1 MEEDV
6 AEGGAPVTM
15 LEVVDLRVDFGQAG
29 GVTRAVDGV
38 SFKVAQGETL
48 AVVGESG
55 SGKSVT
61 MLSVMRLLDGR
72 DIKTSGA
79 VLWTGADG
87 ASRDLRGLD
96 ERGLNAL
103 RGSEIAMIFQDAS
116 ASLNPLLTV
125 GDQIAET
132 VRLHEDAGRAQA
144 WARAVELLTQV
155 GIAAP
160 ESRAHSY
167 PHQLSGG
174 MRQRVMI
181 AIALAGRPRLL
192 IADEPTTALDVT
204 IEAQI
209 LQLLEDIQRQ
219 QGLSI
224 VIVTHDL
231 GVVGEIADRV
241 VVMYA
246 GQIVE
251 SGAARDVLGAP
262 RHPYTAA
269 LLACLPQLAGDG
281 EVESPFRRAKPGV
294 VPRIG
299 EGFSGCRFRSRCP
312 LARAECEREVPLVET
327 APGWQSRCFF
337 WEEAS

>member
-1 MEEDV
+1 MEEDI
-6 AEGGAPVTM
+6 AKDGAPAVV
-15 LEVVDLRVDFGQAG
+15 LDVVDLRVDFSQAG

-38 SFKVAQGETL
+38 SFQVAQGETL

-72 DIKTSGA
+72 DIKTSGS
-79 VLWTGADG
+79 VLWEGADG
-87 ASRDLRGLD
+87 DSRDLRAMN

-132 VRLHEDAGRAQA
+132 VRLHEEVSRAQA
-144 WARAVELLTQV
+144 WVRAVELLTQV

-181 AIALAGRPRLL
+181 ALALAGRPRLL
-192 IADEPTTALDVT
+192 
-204 IEAQI
+204 
-209 LQLLEDIQRQ
+209 
-219 QGLSI
+219 
-224 VIVTHDL
+224 
-231 GVVGEIADRV
+231 
-241 VVMYA
+241 
-246 GQIVE
+246 
-251 SGAARDVLGAP
+251 
-262 RHPYTAA
+262 
-269 LLACLPQLAGDG
+269 
-281 EVESPFRRAKPGV
+281 
-294 VPRIG
+294 
-299 EGFSGCRFRSRCP
+299 
-312 LARAECEREVPLVET
+312 
-327 APGWQSRCFF
+327 
-337 WEEAS
+337 